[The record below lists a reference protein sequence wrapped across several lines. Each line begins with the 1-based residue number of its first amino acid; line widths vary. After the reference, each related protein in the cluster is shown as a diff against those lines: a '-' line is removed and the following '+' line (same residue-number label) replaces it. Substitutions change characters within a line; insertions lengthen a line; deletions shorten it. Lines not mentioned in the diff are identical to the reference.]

1 MARWDEEDYWDDA
14 DDPGPAHRLPWDDEG
29 VAAAEGPPAPGPLRQ
44 ELEGS
49 VYEIPDPLWGF
60 TAPHREWHPGA
71 CARCD
76 PAARLT
82 YCYKGTDARRV
93 RAKLFAMVVV
103 EPSPENGLK
112 KTTAFALDP
121 RRIPL
126 KVLRKIHNADGWRGA
141 LEEPFLRRM
150 QTHLERWL
158 ARRGGTGS

>member
-1 MARWDEEDYWDDA
+1 MTRWEEEEYWDDA
-14 DDPGPAHRLPWDDEG
+14 NEPPRRPAWDDEAF
-29 VAAAEGPPAPGPLRQ
+29 AAVERPPAPGPLRQ

-60 TAPHREWHPGA
+60 AAPDREWHPGA

-76 PAARLT
+76 PAAGLA
-82 YCYKGTDARRV
+82 YSYKGTDARRV
-93 RAKLFAMVVV
+93 REKLFAVVV
-103 EPSPENGLK
+103 VDPTPQNGLK

-126 KVLRKIHNADGWRGA
+126 PIFRKIHNADGWRGA
-141 LEEPFLRRM
+141 LEEECLRRM

-158 ARRGGTGS
+158 ARREGAGA